1 MHRYTLFLLLVAINI
16 LSYVDRHL
24 LPAFASQISADL
36 DLSRQQFGLLTGFAF
51 VTVYALSGPLMGVLA
66 DRLNAAKVIACGIL
80 LWSVMTVFTGM
91 AKSFLQI
98 LLPRMA
104 IGVGEATLHP
114 AAASMRTSSTFS
126 TPSATTFRPS
136 V

>member
-1 MHRYTLFLLLVAINI
+1 LHRYTLFLLLVAINI

-98 LLPRMA
+98 IRLPPAFLGGCSRR
-104 IGVGEATLHP
+104 GTGRPCSGCSSWEA
-114 AAASMRTSSTFS
+114 R
-126 TPSATTFRPS
+126 
-136 V
+136 

>member
-98 LLPRMA
+98 F
-104 IGVGEATLHP
+104 
-114 AAASMRTSSTFS
+114 SSYGTFS
-126 TPSATTFRPS
+126 HHYSGHNPDYWRYCPQTMGQKFL
-136 V
+136 